1 MRSGMFTL
9 TLSAC
14 IETAR
19 SRVGPGAWRRLPK
32 PGLIAG
38 VSILAGMVMSM
49 NAAAAEDVVGWM
61 QVNPA
66 DRQIGIT
73 AHAYGPDAA
82 KIEFE
87 LRVERVG
94 RSGKTATKQS
104 GKADM
109 QPGKIAQLST
119 TSVNMSAGDQ
129 LAILLTITSGGKVVA
144 TNALHVGPH

>member
-9 TLSAC
+9 TLSVC
-14 IETAR
+14 IEMAR
-19 SRVGPGAWRRLPK
+19 SRIGPGACWRLPK
-32 PGLIAG
+32 HDLIAG

-49 NAAAAEDVVGWM
+49 SAASAQDVVGWM
-61 QVNPA
+61 QINPA

-119 TSVNMSAGDQ
+119 TSVNISAGDQ
-129 LAILLTITSGGKVVA
+129 LAILLTITSGGKVVS